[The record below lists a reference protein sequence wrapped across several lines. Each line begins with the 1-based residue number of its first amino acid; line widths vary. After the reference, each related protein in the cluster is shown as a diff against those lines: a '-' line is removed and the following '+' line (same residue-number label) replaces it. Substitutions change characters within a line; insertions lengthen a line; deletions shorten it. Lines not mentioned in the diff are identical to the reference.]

1 MTDLSL
7 AQEIRSNTLAL
18 RALTTALL
26 SHRPGEPVAASVIIE
41 QIEAAPAPAEEP
53 EPAAITYDGDVK
65 PIALALAK
73 KDRAKLVETLT
84 MFGCAKAT
92 ELKATEYAEFIAVC
106 KGALA

>member
-7 AQEIRSNTLAL
+7 AQEIRENTKAV
-18 RALTTALL
+18 RDLTAALL
-26 SHRPGEPVAASVIIE
+26 ARVAAKAIPEPVVIE
-41 QIEAAPAPAEEP
+41 QIEAAPAPADDP
-53 EPAAITYDGDVK
+53 VPAAITYDGNVK

-73 KDRAKLVETLT
+73 KDRAKLVEALT

-92 ELKATEYAEFIAVC
+92 ELKATEYAEFIEVC

>member
-1 MTDLSL
+1 MSDLSL
-7 AQEIRSNTLAL
+7 AQEIRENTKAVQ
-18 RALTTALL
+18 ALTAALL
-26 SHRPGEPVAASVIIE
+26 ARVSARTLEPVVIE
-41 QIEAAPAPAEEP
+41 QIEAAPAPAEDP
-53 EPAAITYDGDVK
+53 EPAEITYDGDVK